1 MGLAGARAL
10 RGRVTQALVVSG
22 AGNRFVIELGAVR
35 AFYDF
40 GLRFDLTVGTSAGSL
55 LAAWMAAA
63 PERLDL
69 VDQLARNAKF
79 SDVFA
84 FNTEVVF
91 KLLGASGL
99 LTNDPL
105 LRLVDRHFPEPLI
118 ESFKTPTL
126 LTATDFQTGGTVV
139 FDHGPVRDAIGAS
152 TAIPI
157 AVRPVAGLWDGGVG
171 DDTPVDLAVEAGA
184 PVTYAVLAGY
194 GGRLRAPPEGLVNI
208 GVQAWSVAVARKTA
222 LDLKAA
228 AGRTV
233 LKVFEP
239 RIAFDVPPWQFSGL
253 GPCIDQAYAWTM
265 EQLRAGAHLQPGS
278 AWIRPPAA

>member
-1 MGLAGARAL
+1 MGLAAARAL
-10 RGRVTQALVVSG
+10 RGRVTQALVLSG

-63 PERLDL
+63 PDRLDL

-84 FNTEVVF
+84 FNTEVLF

-105 LRLVDRHFPEPLI
+105 LRLVDRHFPEALI

-126 LTATDFQTGGTVV
+126 LTATDFQTGGTAV

-157 AVRPVAGLWDGGVG
+157 AVRPVGGLWDGGWA
-171 DDTPVDLAVEAGA
+171 T
-184 PVTYAVLAGY
+184 T
-194 GGRLRAPPEGLVNI
+194 RL
-208 GVQAWSVAVARKTA
+208 
-222 LDLKAA
+222 
-228 AGRTV
+228 
-233 LKVFEP
+233 
-239 RIAFDVPPWQFSGL
+239 
-253 GPCIDQAYAWTM
+253 WTW
-265 EQLRAGAHLQPGS
+265 P
-278 AWIRPPAA
+278 